1 MNTIG
6 KILVILVFLFALVT
20 AGLLT
25 IVFQTRTNWKNEV
38 EQRNRD
44 IAILRANSAAKDE
57 AIAALKSERDAFKAD
72 NEAKGIT
79 IAQVQAEIATVRAD
93 SKTAIDQAK
102 LEAKFAD
109 VNLQTALAAKERM
122 QKEAAELQ
130 KVIADREQ
138 RIIDNHA
145 KIKQLNDLALSL
157 DRDLKF
163 SQERNQ
169 ILVARVQ
176 ELERIIA
183 ELQQGSQKVDVANIS
198 KDPTALNP
206 PSRFVKGVIEAVD
219 KVDPSL
225 VRISLGT
232 DHNVR
237 NGNTLEVYR
246 TNPVQYLG
254 VIRIDDAH
262 HHTSVGRL
270 IRTPGTKAAN
280 LREGDTVATSLT
292 PR

>member
-44 IAILRANSAAKDE
+44 LTVLRANTEAQKLTIADLDSKLKDKTAGLE
-57 AIAALKSERDAFKAD
+57 ELKGKYAD
-72 NEAKGIT
+72 NENVFK
-79 IAQVQAEIATVRAD
+79 AERTVLQQKFIEAEDR
-93 SKTAIDQAK
+93 
-102 LEAKFAD
+102 AKFAD
-109 VNLQTALAAKERM
+109 LNLQTALAAKERM
-122 QKEAAELQ
+122 QKEAVELR
-130 KVIADREQ
+130 KVIEDREQ
-138 RIIDNHA
+138 RILDLHG
-145 KIKQLNDLALSL
+145 KVKQLNDLSLSL

-183 ELQQGSQKVDVANIS
+183 ELQQGSTKVDVANIS

-206 PSRFVKGVIEAVD
+206 PNRYVKGVIEAVD
-219 KVDPSL
+219 KVDPTL

-270 IRTPGTKAAN
+270 IRTPGTKTN
-280 LREGDTVATSLT
+280 LREGDTVASSLT